1 MKNSLNT
8 RRNFLKGS
16 LMAPML
22 APFSSFASETGSVQN
37 IVSATQEPNLLV
49 TDLQVHIVKVNHRGN
64 WIFVELKTNKGITGV
79 GEASHGV
86 TGSTAEGQ
94 EKIHKEVAS
103 FFEFVKDE
111 SPFSVEQYRQRGWQM
126 ARSGRSARTVF
137 SAIEQALWDIN
148 GKALGV
154 PVYQLLGGK
163 VRDKIRTY
171 ANINRATNERDANGR
186 RPAAAF
192 QKNAEVALKQ
202 GFTAIK
208 MAPFDEMKALPS
220 TPQQIKADIDHAIG
234 CLEAV
239 RRTIGNDIDLLVDV
253 HSHLDQSLGIEV
265 AKRVEPLNLF
275 WFEEPVNPEKY
286 VAETK
291 AISDSTARTTAGG
304 ESIFGRE
311 GFAELINTKA
321 LDILMPDVKHCGG
334 ILELK
339 YIAAAAET
347 AGLTVA
353 PHNPSGPIATA
364 ASVQAVA
371 TIPNFTIL
379 EMAHGEVSWRGDL
392 ITPAEQFVDG
402 YVTVADRPGLGFEL
416 NHKEINKHT

>member
-1 MKNSLNT
+1 MKNNSNT

-16 LMAPML
+16 LITPLL
-22 APFSSFASETGSVQN
+22 APFSSFASETGSIQN
-37 IVSATQEPNLLV
+37 VVSAGQETKLQV
-49 TDLQVHIVKVNHRGN
+49 TDVQVHIVKVNHRGN

-86 TGSTAEGQ
+86 IGTTPEGQ
-94 EKIHKEVAS
+94 QKIHTEVAS
-103 FFEFVKDE
+103 FFEFVKNE
-111 SPFSVEQYRQRGWQM
+111 SPFSVEQYRQRSWEK

-163 VRDKIRTY
+163 VRDKIRAY

-202 GFTAIK
+202 GFNAIK

-239 RRTIGNDIDLLVDV
+239 RKTIGNDIDLLVDV
-253 HSHLDQSLGIEV
+253 HSHLDQPLGIEV

-291 AISDSTARTTAGG
+291 AISDSTTRTTAGG

-311 GFAELINTKA
+311 GFAELINTRA

-339 YIAAAAET
+339 YIAAASET
-347 AGLTVA
+347 AGLQVA

-364 ASVQAVA
+364 ASVQAVS

-379 EMAHGEVSWRGDL
+379 EMAHGEVPWRSDL

-402 YVTVADRPGLGFEL
+402 YVTVSDRPGLGFEL
-416 NHKEINKHT
+416 NHKEVSKHT